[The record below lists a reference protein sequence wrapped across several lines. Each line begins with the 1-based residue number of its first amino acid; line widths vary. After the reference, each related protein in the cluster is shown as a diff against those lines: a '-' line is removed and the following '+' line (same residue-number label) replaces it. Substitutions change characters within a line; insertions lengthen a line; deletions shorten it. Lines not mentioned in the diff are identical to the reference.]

1 VSAGRGAGDG
11 PEVALTGPPLQGVR
25 VIELGAWVAGPAAGA
40 ILADWGADVIKVE
53 PVTGDPI
60 RLASRVG
67 PDGANPPFELDNRG
81 KRSVALDV
89 SDPDGRPA
97 FDALLAGA
105 DVFVSNLRPT
115 VLDGWDLAPD
125 ALLERF
131 PRLIVATLTGYG
143 DRGPLR
149 DRPSYDIGG
158 YWARSGQAAA
168 HTVGG
173 EPPLLRNALGDHHS
187 AMALVGGV
195 CAALHA
201 RHATGRGRH
210 VATSLLR
217 NGWYGVSQDVAFLSR
232 TGAWFQLPRKEFTNP
247 LFTAYPTR
255 DDRWLWLLGLQPQR
269 HWAEIAVALDHP
281 EWLADERF
289 VDAVAMR
296 ENAAA
301 LNDLIESAF
310 RTRTLEE
317 WGPILEENGVWWE
330 PVLTIDEV
338 LVDEQLLAA
347 GGMVTTPLVDGT
359 TIAAP
364 ATPVDFDG
372 VSKVGDRPP
381 PDLGAHTDEVLV
393 EAGLTAG
400 QIALLRE
407 RGVIT

>member
-1 VSAGRGAGDG
+1 MNRDDVPVS
-11 PEVALTGPPLQGVR
+11 GPPLHGVR

-40 ILADWGADVIKVE
+40 ILADWGADVVKVE
-53 PVTGDPI
+53 PVAGDPI
-60 RLASRVG
+60 RLSVRIG
-67 PDGANPPFELDNRG
+67 PDGVNPPFELDNRG

-89 SDPDGRPA
+89 DDPEGRVA
-97 FDALLAGA
+97 FDELLADA
-105 DVFVSNLRPT
+105 DVFLTNLRPV
-115 VLDGWDLAPD
+115 VLDGWDLAPSV
-125 ALLERF
+125 LLERF

-168 HTVGG
+168 HTVNG

-195 CAALHA
+195 AAALHA

-232 TGAWFQLPRKEFTNP
+232 VGAWFQLPRKQFTNP
-247 LFTAYPTR
+247 LFTTYPTA
-255 DDRWLWLLGLQPQR
+255 DGRWLWLLGLQPER
-269 HWAEIAVALDHP
+269 HWAEVAVAVGHP

-289 VDAVAMR
+289 ADAMAMR
-296 ENAAA
+296 ENAPA
-301 LNDLIESAF
+301 LNDLLEEVF
-310 RTRTLEE
+310 LTRTLEE

-347 GGMVTTPLVDGT
+347 GGMVTISLADGST
-359 TIAAP
+359 VPAP

-372 VSKVGDRPP
+372 VSKAGELPP
-381 PDLGAHTDEVLV
+381 PDLGAHTEQVLAEV
-393 EAGLTAG
+393 GLTAD
-400 QIALLRE
+400 QIAALRE
-407 RGVIT
+407 RGVIA

>member
-1 VSAGRGAGDG
+1 MSDDTA
-11 PEVALTGPPLQGVR
+11 EVPVAGPPLHGVR

-40 ILADWGADVIKVE
+40 VLADWGADVIKVE

-60 RLASRVG
+60 RTSTRIG
-67 PDGANPPFELDNRG
+67 PDGVNPPFELDNRG
-81 KRSVALDV
+81 KRSVALNV
-89 SDPDGRPA
+89 GDPAGRAA
-97 FDALLAGA
+97 FDTLLAGA
-105 DVFVSNLRPT
+105 DVFVTNLRPV
-115 VLDGWDLAPD
+115 VLDGWGIAPSD
-125 ALLERF
+125 LLERF
-131 PRLIVATLTGYG
+131 PRLVVATLTGFG
-143 DRGPLR
+143 ESGPLR

-168 HTVGG
+168 HMVNG

-232 TGAWFQLPRKEFTNP
+232 VGAWFQFPRKEFTNP
-247 LFTAYPTR
+247 LFTTYPTA
-255 DDRWLWLLGLQPQR
+255 DGRWLWLLGLQPER
-269 HWAEIAVALDHP
+269 HWAEVAVALGHP

-289 VDAVAMR
+289 ADTMAMR
-296 ENAAA
+296 ANARA
-301 LNDLIESAF
+301 LNDLLEAAF
-310 RTRTLEE
+310 LTRTLEE
-317 WGPILEENGVWWE
+317 WGPVLDGNGVWWE

-347 GGMVTTPLVDGT
+347 GGMVTTPLVDGSRVP
-359 TIAAP
+359 IP

-372 VSKVGDRPP
+372 VSKVSELPP
-381 PDLGAHTDEVLV
+381 PDLGAHTLEVLV
-393 EAGLTAG
+393 EAGLTDE
-400 QIALLRE
+400 QIAALRSA
-407 RGVIT
+407 GVIA